1 MLVRRTVRQTRPGRS
16 VHPSAAFAPVP
27 QRLLWSARRR
37 PPVVLAAVVGLVLAL
52 LVPIL
57 PVGGAP
63 VVRAAEPKVVII
75 VGATEG
81 TTSTYRQY
89 ADVEY
94 AEAIKYTSNVV
105 KVYSPNATWSAVAA
119 AVKGASIVI
128 YHGHGNGWPSPYPY
142 DPTFKTR
149 DGFGLN
155 ATAGQ
160 GDYNLKYYGEPYVET
175 LQLAPNAVVLLHNLC
190 YASGNSEP
198 GYPEPSLDVARQRVD
213 NYASAFIRAGAAA
226 VIADGHMGASYYIR
240 ALFTTRQSIEAIW
253 RNAPNFHGNVYAFD
267 SVRSPGRTNLLD
279 PEQPT
284 SRFYRSVTGRLEVT
298 ADQVTGAPFAA
309 TDVDP
314 PTFVVPG
321 AASTARDGAPVYP
334 DAARSQAPVA
344 SLAAGTPVRLTA
356 DVSGTGDATAGGS
369 TFSVRTLDGSV
380 EGYMAG
386 DDLVPRDSTSPAIW
400 VNEAGPATSGYR
412 IAGAISETATWTVEL
427 RSPDGSRVLRTASGT
442 GASFSLSWDGL
453 VDGAKAP
460 DGLYPYR
467 IAATDAWANPTTVT
481 TGTLV
486 VSSLVVTRLGGADRY
501 GTAAAVA
508 ATYPAG
514 VPVAYVASGLG
525 FADALAGAPA
535 AARDGGPLLLVRP
548 DAIPAATATE
558 LARLRP
564 SRIVVL
570 GGPASVSEAVA
581 RALQG
586 YTTGS
591 VTRLGGA
598 DRYGTAA
605 AVAATYP
612 AGVPVA
618 YVASGLGFADALAGA
633 PAAARDGGPLLLVRP
648 DAIPAA
654 TATELARL
662 RPSRIVVLGGPA
674 SVSEA
679 VARALQGYTTGSV
692 TRLGGA
698 DRYGTAA
705 AVAAT
710 YPAGVP
716 VAYVASGLGFADALA
731 GAPAA
736 ARDGGPLLLVRPDA
750 IPAATATELARLRPS
765 RIVVLGGPASVS
777 EAVARALQVVLLD

>member
-486 VSSLVVTRLGGADRY
+486 VSSLVVTRLAGQDRY
-501 GTAAAVA
+501 ATAVA
-508 ATYPAG
+508 VSQATFPDG
-514 VPVAYVASGLG
+514 NVPVVYIATGLN
-525 FADALAGAPA
+525 FPDALAGAPA
-535 AARDGGPLLLVRP
+535 AALAGGPLLLVTR
-548 DAIPAATATE
+548 DTIPAATATE
-558 LARLRP
+558 LARLKP
-564 SRIVVL
+564 ARIVIL
-570 GGPASVSEAVA
+570 GSTGVVSSAVEA
-581 RALQG
+581 ALG
-586 YTTGS
+586 SYAPS
-591 VTRLGGA
+591 VTRLAGQ
-598 DRYGTAA
+598 DRYAT
-605 AVAATYP
+605 AVAVSQATFP
-612 AGVPVA
+612 DGNVPVVYIA
-618 YVASGLGFADALAGA
+618 TGLNFPDALAGA
-633 PAAARDGGPLLLVRP
+633 PAAALAGGPLLLVTR
-648 DAIPAA
+648 DTIPAA

-662 RPSRIVVLGGPA
+662 KPARIVILGSTGV
-674 SVSEA
+674 VSSA
-679 VARALQGYTTGSV
+679 VASAL
-692 TRLGGA
+692 
-698 DRYGTAA
+698 
-705 AVAAT
+705 
-710 YPAGVP
+710 
-716 VAYVASGLGFADALA
+716 
-731 GAPAA
+731 PAA
-736 ARDGGPLLLVRPDA
+736 
-750 IPAATATELARLRPS
+750 RLS
-765 RIVVLGGPASVS
+765 
-777 EAVARALQVVLLD
+777 